1 MAREVME
8 GNDAKDRHD
17 TDAGVFM
24 SAEVTAFGARG
35 DVQPANGQD
44 EDENDFLAAYELQTP

>member
-1 MAREVME
+1 ME

-24 SAEVTAFGARG
+24 SAEVPAFGARG